1 MSNSRQY
8 KQLVS
13 DNPDSSDRIFSQ
25 QNLWYFQT
33 QEGDQIGPFRYRSE
47 AQSNLD
53 QFMQQLKE
61 KLREET

>member
-8 KQLVS
+8 KQIVS

-53 QFMQQLKE
+53 QFMRQLKE

>member
-1 MSNSRQY
+1 MSNSRQN
-8 KQLVS
+8 KQLIS
-13 DNPDSSDRIFSQ
+13 NNPDDSHRIFSQ

-53 QFMQQLKE
+53 QFMQQLAE
-61 KLREET
+61 KLR

>member
-25 QNLWYFQT
+25 KNLWYFQT
-33 QEGDQIGPFRYRSE
+33 QEGDQVGPFRYRSE

-53 QFMQQLKE
+53 QFMGQLKE

>member
-1 MSNSRQY
+1 MSNSRQN
-8 KQLVS
+8 KQLIS
-13 DNPDSSDRIFSQ
+13 DNPDGSHRIFSQ

-53 QFMQQLKE
+53 QFMRQLIKGQ
-61 KLREET
+61 TS

>member
-33 QEGDQIGPFRYRSE
+33 QEGDQLGPFRYRSE
-47 AQSNLD
+47 AQSNLN
-53 QFMQQLKE
+53 QFMRQLKE
-61 KLREET
+61 KLSQAT

>member
-53 QFMQQLKE
+53 QFMRQLIKGQ
-61 KLREET
+61 TS

>member
-53 QFMQQLKE
+53 QFMQQLAE
-61 KLREET
+61 KLR

>member
-13 DNPDSSDRIFSQ
+13 DNPDSSDRLFSQ

-53 QFMQQLKE
+53 QFMRQLIKGQ
-61 KLREET
+61 TS

>member
-47 AQSNLD
+47 AQSNLN
-53 QFMQQLKE
+53 QFMRQLKE
-61 KLREET
+61 KLSQAT

>member
-53 QFMQQLKE
+53 QFMRQLKE
-61 KLREET
+61 KLRE

>member
-1 MSNSRQY
+1 MSNSRQN
-8 KQLVS
+8 KQLIS
-13 DNPDSSDRIFSQ
+13 NNPDASHRIFSQ

-53 QFMQQLKE
+53 QFMQQLAE
-61 KLREET
+61 KLR

>member
-13 DNPDSSDRIFSQ
+13 DNPDSSDQIFSK

-53 QFMQQLKE
+53 QFMQQLKD
-61 KLREET
+61 KLRQTT

>member
-33 QEGDQIGPFRYRSE
+33 QEGNQIGPFRYRSE

-53 QFMQQLKE
+53 QFMRQLKE

>member
-13 DNPDSSDRIFSQ
+13 DNPESSDRIFSQ

-53 QFMQQLKE
+53 QFMRQLKE

>member
-33 QEGDQIGPFRYRSE
+33 QEGNQIGPFRYRSE

-53 QFMQQLKE
+53 QFMRQLKE
-61 KLREET
+61 KLREEP

>member
-53 QFMQQLKE
+53 LIMRQLNE

>member
-8 KQLVS
+8 KQIVP

-53 QFMQQLKE
+53 QFMRQLKE
-61 KLREET
+61 KLRQAT

>member
-47 AQSNLD
+47 AQCNLN
-53 QFMQQLKE
+53 QFMRQLKE
-61 KLREET
+61 KLSQAT

>member
-8 KQLVS
+8 KRLVS
-13 DNPDSSDRIFSQ
+13 DNPDSSDRIFSL

-53 QFMQQLKE
+53 QLMRQLKE

>member
-53 QFMQQLKE
+53 QFMRQLKK

>member
-53 QFMQQLKE
+53 QFMQQLVE
-61 KLREET
+61 KLR

>member
-8 KQLVS
+8 KQIVS

-53 QFMQQLKE
+53 QFMRQLKDN
-61 KLREET
+61 LRQSA

>member
-53 QFMQQLKE
+53 QLMRQLKE

>member
-47 AQSNLD
+47 AQTNLD
-53 QFMQQLKE
+53 QFMRQLKE

>member
-13 DNPDSSDRIFSQ
+13 DNPDSSDRIFSL

-47 AQSNLD
+47 AQTNLD
-53 QFMQQLKE
+53 QFMRQLKE

>member
-53 QFMQQLKE
+53 QFMRQLKE

>member
-53 QFMQQLKE
+53 QFMRQLKE
-61 KLREET
+61 KLREEP

>member
-13 DNPDSSDRIFSQ
+13 DNPDSGDRIFSQ

-53 QFMQQLKE
+53 QFMRQLKE

>member
-53 QFMQQLKE
+53 QFMQQLKD
-61 KLREET
+61 KLRQTT

>member
-13 DNPDSSDRIFSQ
+13 DNPDSSDRIFSL

-53 QFMQQLKE
+53 QLMRQLKE

>member
-8 KQLVS
+8 KQIVS

-53 QFMQQLKE
+53 QFMRQLKDN
-61 KLREET
+61 LRQST

>member
-8 KQLVS
+8 KQIDS

-53 QFMQQLKE
+53 QFMRQLKDN
-61 KLREET
+61 LRQSA

>member
-13 DNPDSSDRIFSQ
+13 DNPDSSDRLFSQ

-53 QFMQQLKE
+53 QFMRQLKE
-61 KLREET
+61 KLRQTT

>member
-13 DNPDSSDRIFSQ
+13 DNPESSDRIFSQ
-25 QNLWYFQT
+25 QNLWYVQT

-53 QFMQQLKE
+53 QFMRQLKE
-61 KLREET
+61 KLRQAT

>member
-13 DNPDSSDRIFSQ
+13 DNPDSSDRIFSL

-53 QFMQQLKE
+53 QFMRQLKE

>member
-1 MSNSRQY
+1 MSNSRQCE
-8 KQLVS
+8 QLGS

-53 QFMQQLKE
+53 QFMRQLIKGQAS
-61 KLREET
+61 

>member
-33 QEGDQIGPFRYRSE
+33 QEGNQIGPFRYRSE

-53 QFMQQLKE
+53 QFMGQLKE

>member
-53 QFMQQLKE
+53 QFMGQLKE